1 MSVSL
6 EEVST
11 RDFHVS
17 LSFHICALGFVN
29 VLGGYKLLLNL
40 VEPIIVTPMYL
51 MTPLQL
57 KKNPRDI

>member
-6 EEVST
+6 EEIST

-29 VLGGYKLLLNL
+29 VLGGYKLLLNV
-40 VEPIIVTPMYL
+40 VEPIIVTPIYL
-51 MTPLQL
+51 MILLQL
-57 KKNPRDI
+57 KTSLRDI

>member
-29 VLGGYKLLLNL
+29 VLGGYKLLLNV
-40 VEPIIVTPMYL
+40 VEPIIVTQIYL
-51 MTPLQL
+51 MILLQL
-57 KKNPRDI
+57 KTSLRDI

>member
-6 EEVST
+6 EEIST

-29 VLGGYKLLLNL
+29 VLGGYKLLLNV
-40 VEPIIVTPMYL
+40 VEPIIVTQIYL
-51 MTPLQL
+51 MILLQL
-57 KKNPRDI
+57 KTSLRDI